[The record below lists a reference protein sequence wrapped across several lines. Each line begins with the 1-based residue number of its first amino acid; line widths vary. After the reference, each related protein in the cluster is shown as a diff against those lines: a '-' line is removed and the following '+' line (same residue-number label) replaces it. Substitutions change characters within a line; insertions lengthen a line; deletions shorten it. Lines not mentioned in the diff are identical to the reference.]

1 MYAGKLVVG
10 YDDGSGETGLG
21 AELGLKPKLR
31 EDFANGSR
39 GLTAG
44 FKCAVVE
51 NRPHFNKTMQ
61 SQRTWIAPRQ
71 RAPRKFDRTPL
82 RDALERNRGEVQRA
96 RHIVETDVALFGIVH
111 DTDECL
117 HKAARRR
124 ITRQPGQERSR
135 VAQLF
140 GDMRHLIGRKK

>member
-1 MYAGKLVVG
+1 MDRPAP
-10 YDDGSGETGLG
+10 
-21 AELGLKPKLR
+21 A
-31 EDFANGSR
+31 
-39 GLTAG
+39 
-44 FKCAVVE
+44 CAT
-51 NRPHFNKTMQ
+51 K
-61 SQRTWIAPRQ
+61 IRQ
-71 RAPRKFDRTPL
+71 DAL